1 MQQLLADKRERE
13 KRVVAQ
19 MIQLYCSKQH
29 HNGATLCKECS
40 CLLSYAN
47 ERIDHCPFIKEKTFC
62 SNCQVH
68 CYQPQM
74 REQIRQVMRYAG
86 PRMLLHHPVLA
97 VRHLLE
103 SRREKNKQ
111 EGCVLGAVGAVLPL
125 LPSFPFLMLAAWC
138 FAKSSQKLH
147 NWFVHTNLYK
157 KNLESYVQGRG
168 MTLST
173 KLRIILMV
181 SGLMGIGFVMMHNVP
196 VGRVL
201 LVLVWV
207 FHLLYFS
214 FGVKTLKA
222 E

>member
-86 PRMLLHHPVLA
+86 PRCCCII
-97 VRHLLE
+97 RCWQCSHLLV

-111 EGCVLGAVGAVLPL
+111 EG
-125 LPSFPFLMLAAWC
+125 
-138 FAKSSQKLH
+138 K
-147 NWFVHTNLYK
+147 
-157 KNLESYVQGRG
+157 R
-168 MTLST
+168 
-173 KLRIILMV
+173 
-181 SGLMGIGFVMMHNVP
+181 
-196 VGRVL
+196 
-201 LVLVWV
+201 
-207 FHLLYFS
+207 
-214 FGVKTLKA
+214 
-222 E
+222 

>member
-74 REQIRQVMRYAG
+74 REQIRQVMRS
-86 PRMLLHHPVLA
+86 HPGECQTIIYLP
-97 VRHLLE
+97 
-103 SRREKNKQ
+103 
-111 EGCVLGAVGAVLPL
+111 EGGSFRTKDAAASSGVGSA
-125 LPSFPFLMLAAWC
+125 PSA
-138 FAKSSQKLH
+138 
-147 NWFVHTNLYK
+147 
-157 KNLESYVQGRG
+157 
-168 MTLST
+168 
-173 KLRIILMV
+173 
-181 SGLMGIGFVMMHNVP
+181 
-196 VGRVL
+196 
-201 LVLVWV
+201 
-207 FHLLYFS
+207 
-214 FGVKTLKA
+214 
-222 E
+222 

>member
-111 EGCVLGAVGAVLPL
+111 EGKRGSSSE
-125 LPSFPFLMLAAWC
+125 PSTYQW
-138 FAKSSQKLH
+138 
-147 NWFVHTNLYK
+147 
-157 KNLESYVQGRG
+157 G
-168 MTLST
+168 
-173 KLRIILMV
+173 
-181 SGLMGIGFVMMHNVP
+181 
-196 VGRVL
+196 
-201 LVLVWV
+201 VWV
-207 FHLLYFS
+207 VCWEQLEPFYHCCQAFR
-214 FGVKTLKA
+214 F
-222 E
+222 

>member
-103 SRREKNKQ
+103 SHLPISGVFGLCAGSSWSRFTIAAKLS
-111 EGCVLGAVGAVLPL
+111 VFDVGSVV
-125 LPSFPFLMLAAWC
+125 FCKKFGEAA
-138 FAKSSQKLH
+138 Q
-147 NWFVHTNLYK
+147 
-157 KNLESYVQGRG
+157 
-168 MTLST
+168 
-173 KLRIILMV
+173 
-181 SGLMGIGFVMMHNVP
+181 
-196 VGRVL
+196 
-201 LVLVWV
+201 LVCPYQSV
-207 FHLLYFS
+207 
-214 FGVKTLKA
+214 
-222 E
+222 

>member
-19 MIQLYCSKQH
+19 MIQLYCSKQY

-111 EGCVLGAVGAVLPL
+111 EG
-125 LPSFPFLMLAAWC
+125 
-138 FAKSSQKLH
+138 K
-147 NWFVHTNLYK
+147 
-157 KNLESYVQGRG
+157 R
-168 MTLST
+168 
-173 KLRIILMV
+173 
-181 SGLMGIGFVMMHNVP
+181 
-196 VGRVL
+196 
-201 LVLVWV
+201 
-207 FHLLYFS
+207 
-214 FGVKTLKA
+214 
-222 E
+222 

>member
-47 ERIDHCPFIKEKTFC
+47 
-62 SNCQVH
+62 CQVH

-74 REQIRQVMRYAG
+74 REQIQQVMRYAG

-111 EGCVLGAVGAVLPL
+111 EG
-125 LPSFPFLMLAAWC
+125 
-138 FAKSSQKLH
+138 K
-147 NWFVHTNLYK
+147 
-157 KNLESYVQGRG
+157 R
-168 MTLST
+168 
-173 KLRIILMV
+173 
-181 SGLMGIGFVMMHNVP
+181 
-196 VGRVL
+196 
-201 LVLVWV
+201 
-207 FHLLYFS
+207 
-214 FGVKTLKA
+214 
-222 E
+222 